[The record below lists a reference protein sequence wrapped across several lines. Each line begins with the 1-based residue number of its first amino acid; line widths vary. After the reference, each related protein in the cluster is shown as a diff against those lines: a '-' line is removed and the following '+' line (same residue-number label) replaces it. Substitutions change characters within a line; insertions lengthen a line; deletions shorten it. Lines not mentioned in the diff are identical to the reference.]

1 MFDGYWH
8 LSILYSY
15 SKDREREKRV
25 CSVRTCANN
34 LCTTPVYKKDD
45 PLDKVNYRPVTVL
58 TSVDKVFEQMLCR
71 QLKKSESILDT
82 FMSAYRS
89 KYGCET
95 RLIRLVEDWKGALD
109 LNKAVAVLSTD
120 MSKAFDSMYP
130 PLLIAKLESYG
141 VSKPSYS
148 LLKSYL
154 EGRESRGSWKH
165 YQ

>member
-1 MFDGYWH
+1 
-8 LSILYSY
+8 
-15 SKDREREKRV
+15 
-25 CSVRTCANN
+25 
-34 LCTTPVYKKDD
+34 
-45 PLDKVNYRPVTVL
+45 
-58 TSVDKVFEQMLCR
+58 
-71 QLKKSESILDT
+71 
-82 FMSAYRS
+82 MSAYRS